1 MDRTYTQMLDNNL
14 MESGIAGNSSRHI
27 RHNYGPQAI
36 VVLFYLTQY
45 LLNWPL
51 LRISRIKGQFN
62 FEDFVTIFTS
72 AKCFQTIGLQI
83 YVPDESRPLCFY
95 PYGRSFIFLIDLLR
109 IPASFAP
116 IIIVLVSLLILYGV
130 ARLLGKTTYFEKSL
144 FVLFFVSPPL
154 WLGFE
159 RGNADLLICFLVLSS
174 AYLASLNKSLF
185 AIWVLIISSLIK
197 FYTFPLLLFV
207 LWKHRPKVNK
217 FLLSIGLLA
226 LSFVMFTDI
235 QAQNLQQP
243 GSFAFG
249 SPIVAFWINALSSN
263 LNLGI
268 KEITPHVGQLIG
280 ILLVIIISIFF
291 FKTKFISNQVLAL
304 TVGDL
309 QRNCFTYFGV
319 VFVTC
324 FLLGMNY
331 DYRLIFSL
339 LSGLFLI
346 TSQNSQKVW
355 KSLIACIWLLSL
367 WLSVFS
373 FGLSPKKHLL
383 LQWVGN
389 IFTFITAGLVIAMVL
404 RANSVFNASIR
415 KRWKLPNA

>member
-1 MDRTYTQMLDNNL
+1 
-14 MESGIAGNSSRHI
+14 MENGIAGNSSRQI

-36 VVLFYLTQY
+36 VVLFYLIQHF
-45 LLNWPL
+45 LNWPL
-51 LRISRIKGQFN
+51 LKISRMRGEFN

-116 IIIVLVSLLILYGV
+116 IIIVLVSLLILHAA
-130 ARLLGKTTYFEKSL
+130 ARLLGETTIFEKSV
-144 FVLFFVSPPL
+144 FVLFFISPPL

-159 RGNADLLICFLVLSS
+159 RGNADLLICLLVLTAAYLISTNKGVLGIWILVLST
-174 AYLASLNKSLF
+174 
-185 AIWVLIISSLIK
+185 LIK

-207 LWKHRPKVNK
+207 LWKYKPKANK
-217 FLLSIGLLA
+217 LLLTVCLFA

-235 QAQNLQQP
+235 QAQHLQQP

-249 SPIVAFWINALSSN
+249 SPIVTFWINALNSN
-263 LNLGI
+263 LNLGLN
-268 KEITPHVGQLIG
+268 EITPRVGQPIG
-280 ILLVIIISIFF
+280 VLLVLIISIFF
-291 FKTKFISNQVLAL
+291 LKAKHFSTQALAL
-304 TVGDL
+304 TASDL
-309 QRNCFTYFGV
+309 KKNSFTYLGV

-324 FLLGMNY
+324 FLLGMSY
-331 DYRLIFSL
+331 DYRLIFSAL
-339 LSGLFLI
+339 AGVVLI
-346 TSQNSQKVW
+346 TSRNLQKIW
-355 KSLIACIWLLSL
+355 KYLIACIWLPSL

-373 FGLSPKKHLL
+373 FGLSPKNHLL

-389 IFTFITAGLVIAMVL
+389 IFTFFIAGLIIAMVI
-404 RANSVFNASIR
+404 RANSIVYVSNG
-415 KRWKLPNA
+415 KWWKLRDA